1 MSAILLSLTLLA
13 GLLLVPLGL
22 PGLWVMLGATF
33 VYWLAIPGGAIGGL
47 TVTIVGLLVVV
58 AEVLEFTIAGGY
70 AKKYGGS
77 SRASW
82 GAVVGGLL
90 GAFIGVPIPVVGP
103 LLGAFAGAFGGALL
117 GELTVSRS
125 TRGEPMKVATGAL
138 IGRAVAAAVKTGF
151 AVLILVWV
159 SSALLVSRLSG
170 TG

>member
-1 MSAILLSLTLLA
+1 MSAILLSVTLLC

-33 VYWLAIPGGAIGGL
+33 VYWLAVPGGAVGGL
-47 TVTIVGLLVVV
+47 TMAVVGLFVVV
-58 AEVLEFTIAGGY
+58 AEVLEFTIAGQY

-90 GAFIGVPIPVVGP
+90 GAFVGIPVPVVGP
-103 LLGAFAGAFGGALL
+103 LLGAFVGAFGGALL
-117 GELTVSRS
+117 GELTVARA
-125 TRGEPMKVATGAL
+125 TRGEPIRVATGAL
-138 IGRAVAAAVKTGF
+138 IGRVIAAAVKTGF

-159 SSALLVSRLSG
+159 GSALLVSRLSG